1 MPGQVGRT
9 HQRRRENE
17 GLPKGLA
24 VCPPTSQTGTPLL
37 DGPDPLPRV
46 QSEVAIGDRVQ
57 SEVAIG
63 DHAGCLLPCQLG
75 LGDEVLQSSYPS
87 GASLSWAS
95 SKSCF
100 VN

>member
-46 QSEVAIGDRVQ
+46 QSEVAN
-57 SEVAIG
+57 G
-63 DHAGCLLPCQLG
+63 DHAGCLLQCQLG
-75 LGDEVLQSSYPS
+75 LSDEVLQSSYPS